1 MTAGALELAG
11 RTLAVDAESGEI
23 GRRINGHD
31 RSPYG
36 HGVRATPVRI
46 LETQPDRPL
55 AGLGGFVQMW
65 LGIQACRGPG
75 MAPAGP
81 DSSLGQAAVL
91 CRMKGRR
98 LSSILRTES
107 ALWAWQ

>member
-1 MTAGALELAG
+1 MSAN
-11 RTLAVDAESGEI
+11 GEI
-23 GRRINGHD
+23 GRRIDGCD
-31 RSPYG
+31 RSPNG
-36 HGVRATPVRI
+36 HGVGATPVRI
-46 LETQPDRPL
+46 PGFGAEGPTIASEILETQPGRPL

-65 LGIQACRGPG
+65 LGIQARHGPG
-75 MAPAGP
+75 VAPAGP
-81 DSSLGQAAVL
+81 ASSLGQAAVL